1 MRQKW
6 DSIGLPLCKGLL
18 SSGQYL
24 GSNTSLGLRI
34 AGILYGLYAIGTI
47 VENVKT
53 GLKERL
59 ESESKDCLLLSLLI
73 TQNCGVNRKI
83 ANDFCLANQDL
94 QNSWYQKKHLK
105 IIK

>member
-6 DSIGLPLCKGLL
+6 DSIGLHLCKGLL

-53 GLKERL
+53 GLK
-59 ESESKDCLLLSLLI
+59 KDLSRRIKILFCYRYLYNKIVELIEKLLMTSL
-73 TQNCGVNRKI
+73 
-83 ANDFCLANQDL
+83 
-94 QNSWYQKKHLK
+94 
-105 IIK
+105 